1 MAVVATADNAFGS
14 LRHERPNSA
23 APHFKPEPAH
33 LSPITM
39 KPPGNFS
46 PASLAAAM
54 ISACMASPTS
64 AVTTCEPSR
73 VVFVHGIFQ
82 SGRMFTPVVRMLEA
96 RGCECLVPKLT
107 PADAGQGLEPLAEQL
122 KTAIDQRWGDSGKVH
137 IVAHSMGGLVSRHYL
152 QNLGGHARCQ
162 SLTTLATPHHGTLAA
177 WCYPGKGAM
186 QMRRGSA
193 FLTRLKDSAHRLR
206 GIPIHSYYT
215 PMDLIILPYTSSE
228 WEMAENRIV
237 RAPAHP
243 LVLFTPRVVRHIM
256 QVARSPELAR

>member
-1 MAVVATADNAFGS
+1 MIRRGIHRIMKHS
-14 LRHERPNSA
+14 KSIPSA
-23 APHFKPEPAH
+23 
-33 LSPITM
+33 
-39 KPPGNFS
+39 
-46 PASLAAAM
+46 ASLATTLM
-54 ISACMASPTS
+54 TACPMASAADAMEQKP
-64 AVTTCEPSR
+64 AR

-82 SGRMFTPVVRMLEA
+82 SGRMFAPVVRMLEA
-96 RGCECLVPKLT
+96 RGCDCLVPKLN
-107 PADAGQGLEPLAEQL
+107 PADAREGLEPLAGQL
-122 KTAIDQRWGDSGKVH
+122 KTAIDQHWADSGKIH

-152 QNLGGHARCQ
+152 QNLGGHTRCQ

-193 FLTRLKDSAHRLR
+193 FLTELEDTGHRLR

-215 PMDLIILPYTSSE
+215 PMDLIIVPYTSSE

-243 LVLFTPRVVRHIM
+243 LVLFAPRVVRHIM
-256 QVARSPELAR
+256 EVARTPELAR